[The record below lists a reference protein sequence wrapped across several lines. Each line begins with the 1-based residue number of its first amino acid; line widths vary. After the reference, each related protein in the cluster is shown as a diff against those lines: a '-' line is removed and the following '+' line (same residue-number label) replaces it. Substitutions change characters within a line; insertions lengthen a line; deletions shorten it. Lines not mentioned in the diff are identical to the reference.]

1 MSERPTSTAFS
12 RASRRCLGLLAAGV
26 LCAGPVA
33 AAALP
38 PPPPANPGA
47 IAGGLIDKG
56 EALQDGLTPS
66 PKRSATPAP
75 TAGSARASG
84 PDFLITKVEFGPSRF
99 LKASELAALASKVT
113 AKRVTLADLQH
124 VVDEINALYA
134 KRGVLTARAFLPPQ
148 RISGGVVQIQLV
160 EAKLGAVTVK
170 RGAYT
175 RAGYAA
181 QRIVSKPGTVLD
193 PRDLQQQIGRFNR
206 NNDTQVQASL
216 SPGHDPGT
224 TDILLSLRD
233 PPRNGLQLFVDN
245 NGYESTGRLE
255 GGLLLRRNRLLL
267 DGDHASLYLVG
278 SGGSVT
284 GSLSY
289 NIPVNLT
296 GGRVGFSYARSDIRV
311 IAGSTSGLG
320 VIGTTNTASINI
332 AQPLVSL
339 DSWTLS
345 GVASG
350 SFIESSDRISHKTTD
365 SEYLG
370 KATAGLSST
379 IYLWRFGRLTGDLQA
394 SRAAVYYTLGHGA
407 ADFWAGNADFDF
419 ATVPWR
425 GLSLHVSGAGQYV
438 DHRDVPGTQ
447 LFQLGGDSSVRGYQP
462 GFATGHAGYD
472 IQSELHAAIPFI
484 KKYLDPYV
492 FADTGQVYSGLD
504 QHARADG
511 AGIGFTL
518 TPFKRFTL
526 QASYA
531 FALDTLATSQYGNR
545 LDLKA
550 AYSF

>member
-1 MSERPTSTAFS
+1 MT
-12 RASRRCLGLLAAGV
+12 RRVLPIPRLDGARIGRRLIAAGAF
-26 LCAGPVA
+26 LAGPVA
-33 AAALP
+33 AAAP
-38 PPPPANPGA
+38 PPPNPSA
-47 IAGGLIDKG
+47 ISGGLIDKG
-56 EALQDGLTPS
+56 EALQNDLTPS
-66 PKRSATPAP
+66 PKTSTTRGAATGPIR
-75 TAGSARASG
+75 TGG
-84 PDFLITKVEFGPSRF
+84 PDFLVSRVEFTPSRF
-99 LKASELAALASKVT
+99 LTSGDLARLASRVT
-113 AKRVTLADLQH
+113 TKHVTLADLQR
-124 VVDEINALYA
+124 VVDDTNAIYA
-134 KRGVLTARAFLPPQ
+134 KRGILTARAFLPPQ
-148 RISGGVVQIQLV
+148 RISGGVVHIQLI
-160 EAKLGAVTVK
+160 EARLGALTVK
-170 RGAYT
+170 AGKYTHSAYASE
-175 RAGYAA
+175 RIAA
-181 QRIVSKPGTVLD
+181 KPGVVLD

-216 SPGHDPGT
+216 APGRDPGT

-278 SGGSVT
+278 SGGSIT

-289 NIPVNLT
+289 NIPVNIT
-296 GGRVGFSYARSDIRV
+296 GGRLGFSYARSDIRV
-311 IAGSTSGLG
+311 ISGSTSGLG
-320 VIGTTNTASINI
+320 VIGTTNTASISI

-339 DSWTLS
+339 DAWTLS
-345 GVASG
+345 AVASG
-350 SFIESSDRISHKTTD
+350 SFVESSDRVSHKTVD

-370 KATAGLSST
+370 KATGGLSAT
-379 IYLWRFGRLTGDLQA
+379 VYLWRFGRLTGDLQA

-425 GLSLHVSGAGQYV
+425 GLALHVSGAGQYL

-462 GFATGHAGYD
+462 GFGTGRAGYAV
-472 IQSELHAAIPFI
+472 QSELHAAIPLI
-484 KKYLDPYV
+484 KKYVDPYV
-492 FADTGQVYSGLD
+492 FADTGQVYAGFG

-511 AGIGFTL
+511 AGIGFNLSPLKRL
-518 TPFKRFTL
+518 TV

-550 AYSF
+550 ALSF

>member
-1 MSERPTSTAFS
+1 MTKRAIHRAPP
-12 RASRRCLGLLAAGV
+12 RASRGCRRLVVAGV
-26 LCAGPVA
+26 LLVAGPVMA
-33 AAALP
+33 AP
-38 PPPPANPGA
+38 PPPSANPGA

-56 EALQDGLTPS
+56 EALQDSLTPS
-66 PKRSATPAP
+66 PKRSTAQAPA
-75 TAGSARASG
+75 AAARAG
-84 PDFLITKVEFGPSRF
+84 GQDFLVTKVEFGPSRF
-99 LKASELAALASKVT
+99 LKDSDLAAAASRVT
-113 AKRVTLADLQH
+113 AKRVTLADLQR
-124 VVDEINALYA
+124 VVDDINALYA

-148 RISGGVVQIQLV
+148 RISGGVVHIQLV
-160 EAKLGAVTVK
+160 EAKLGALNVK
-170 RGAYT
+170 AGVYT
-175 RAGYAA
+175 RARYVSERIAA
-181 QRIVSKPGTVLD
+181 KPGAVLD

-206 NNDTQVQASL
+206 NNDSQVQASL
-216 SPGHDPGT
+216 SPGQVSGT

-245 NGYESTGRLE
+245 NGYASTGRLE

-289 NIPVNLT
+289 NIPMNIT

-332 AQPLVSL
+332 AQPLVSK
-339 DSWTLS
+339 DAWTLS
-345 GVASG
+345 AVASA
-350 SFIESSDRISHKTTD
+350 SFIDSSDRLSHRTID

-370 KATAGLSST
+370 KATSGLST
-379 IYLWRFGRLTGDLQA
+379 AIYLWRFGRLTGDLQA
-394 SRAAVYYTLGHGA
+394 SRAAVYYTVGQGA
-407 ADFWAGNADFDF
+407 HDFWAGNADFDF

-425 GLSLHVSGAGQYV
+425 GLSVHVSGAGQYV

-447 LFQLGGDSSVRGYQP
+447 LFQIGGDSTVRGYQP
-462 GFATGHAGYD
+462 GYATGHAGYA
-472 IQSELHAAIPFI
+472 IQSELHAAIPLI
-484 KKYLDPYV
+484 KKYIDPYV
-492 FADTGQVYSGLD
+492 FADTGQVYSGLG

-511 AGIGFTL
+511 AGIGLTL
-518 TPFKRFTL
+518 SPFKRLTV

-550 AYSF
+550 ALSF

>member
-1 MSERPTSTAFS
+1 MNKRVIASIDR
-12 RASRRCLGLLAAGV
+12 RASRFLITAGV
-26 LCAGPVA
+26 LIAGPTTA
-33 AAALP
+33 AAP
-38 PPPPANPGA
+38 PPPPNPGA
-47 IAGGLIDKG
+47 ISGGLIDKG
-56 EALQDGLTPS
+56 EALQGGVAAPPKTTTTPGGG
-66 PKRSATPAP
+66 AAP
-75 TAGSARASG
+75 ARAGG
-84 PDFLITKVEFGPSRF
+84 PEFVVTKVEFSPSRF
-99 LKASELAALASKVT
+99 LKASELATLASRVT
-113 AKRVTLADLQH
+113 AKPVTLADLQR
-124 VVDEINALYA
+124 VVDDINTLYA

-148 RISGGVVQIQLV
+148 RISGGVVHIQLV
-160 EAKLGAVTVK
+160 ESKLGALDVK
-170 RGAYT
+170 PGAYT
-175 RAGYAA
+175 RARFASA
-181 QRIVSKPGTVLD
+181 RIASKPGAVLD
-193 PRDLQQQIGRFNR
+193 PRDLQRQIGRFNR
-206 NNDTQVQASL
+206 NNDSQVQASL
-216 SPGHDPGT
+216 SPGRDPGT

-255 GGLLLRRNRLLL
+255 GGLLLRRNRLFL

-289 NIPVNLT
+289 NAPVDLT
-296 GGRVGFSYARSDIRV
+296 GGRLGVSYARSDIRV
-311 IAGSTSGLG
+311 ISGATSALG

-345 GVASG
+345 AVGTAS
-350 SFIESSDRISHKTTD
+350 FVESSDRISHKTVD

-370 KATAGLSST
+370 KATGGLSAT
-379 IYLWRFGRLTGDLQA
+379 TYLWRFGRLTGDLQA
-394 SRAAVYYTLGHGA
+394 SRAAVYYVTGKGA

-425 GLSLHVSGAGQYV
+425 GLSLHVSGAGEYL

-462 GFATGHAGYD
+462 GYATGHAGYAV
-472 IQSELHAAIPFI
+472 QSELHAAVPGL
-484 KKYLDPYV
+484 KRYLDPYV
-492 FADTGQVYSGLD
+492 FADTGQVYSGLG

-511 AGIGFTL
+511 AGVGFNLTL
-518 TPFKRFTL
+518 LKRLTI

-550 AYSF
+550 SLSF